1 MQLAEERRQHIIDTV
16 ERQGKVLAAELA
28 QRFNTSED
36 TIRRDLRDL
45 DAAGLLRRVHG
56 GAMRRTRAEPTFGQ
70 RLDADAARKA
80 MLARA
85 LADSVQP
92 GDTVLVD
99 AGTTNLAFVRL
110 LEDGQAA
117 AIITN
122 SPQIALGL
130 DHLRATRVV
139 LLGGVYAAHAGAALG
154 AQTLAEV
161 QRLRVDVT
169 VVGVCSVEAD
179 RGLGASDAEE
189 AVLKGA
195 MLAAG
200 SRRVVAALNDRLEAP
215 APFLIAPLADV
226 DRLVLEADAAPDVL
240 ARLRRGERVPEI
252 VLAARVAGAPAAGT
266 PAAGA
271 PAAGKARA

>member
-1 MQLAEERRQHIIDTV
+1 MQLAEERRQHIVDMV
-16 ERQGKVLAAELA
+16 EQQGKVLAAELA

-56 GAMRRTRAEPTFGQ
+56 GAMRRTRAEPSFGQ
-70 RLDADAARKA
+70 RADANEARKA

-130 DHLRATRVV
+130 GHLRATRVV
-139 LLGGVYAAHAGAALG
+139 LLGGIYSAHAGAVLG
-154 AQTLAEV
+154 AQTVAEI
-161 QRLRVDVT
+161 QRLRVNLA
-169 VVGVCSVEAD
+169 VVGACSVEAD

-189 AVLKGA
+189 AVVKQT

-200 SRRVVAALNDRLEAP
+200 SRRVVAALNERLEAP
-215 APFLIAPLADV
+215 APFLIAPLGEI

-240 ARLRRGERVPEI
+240 ARLRQGERAPEI
-252 VLAARVAGAPAAGT
+252 VLAAPVAGRG
-266 PAAGA
+266 
-271 PAAGKARA
+271 RA